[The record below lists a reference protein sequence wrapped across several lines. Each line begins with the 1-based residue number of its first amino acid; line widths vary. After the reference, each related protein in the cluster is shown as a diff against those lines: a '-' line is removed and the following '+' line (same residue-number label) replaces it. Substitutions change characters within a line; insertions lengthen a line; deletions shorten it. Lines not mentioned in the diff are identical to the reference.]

1 MRKWSLI
8 EQGFLS
14 IANFGMAVFLAR
26 ELSKGEWGSF
36 SLGFA
41 LMLFA
46 QGFQRALVS
55 IPVATMAHSA
65 EILSASLPFW
75 RRTQTKIT
83 AAATAGLGLAALAWR
98 PFGTD
103 SGMPLALLIAA
114 ILVPGFFSLEF
125 WRRVL
130 IQTREIKAAAM
141 VSSFLL
147 FSVALLIGT
156 VALRHGGALFAA
168 CGMSACT
175 LAAGALLRRR
185 AMKVLPAT
193 AETIS
198 FAGELYRF
206 GRWATLS
213 HVAFSGYNT
222 AIQMVLT
229 MVCGSAAMGSFAAV
243 RNLTQPI
250 NTLIGAVDNLDKP
263 RAARAFAGGSFPD
276 LFSSLWRTMATLTML
291 GGGYLILCA
300 AGGGHL
306 VNALY
311 HGRYGYAWNE
321 IWLWCLI
328 ASAMM
333 AAQPMES
340 GLYVAQRTDAL
351 FVNRVISAVIGLGT
365 AVITIPRFGV
375 VGALMGLATGW
386 IATAFLAFLQLQLFA
401 RKAGATQPATAL
413 EAVQG

>member
-14 IANFGMAVFLAR
+14 IANFGLAVFLAR
-26 ELSKGEWGSF
+26 ELSKGEWGAF

-55 IPVATMAHSA
+55 IPIATMAHQMDV
-65 EILSASLPFW
+65 LSGSVPFW

-83 AAATAGLGLAALAWR
+83 VAASAALVLAAAAWR
-98 PFGTD
+98 PFGT
-103 SGMPLALLIAA
+103 GNGVPQALLIAG

-125 WRRVL
+125 WRRIL
-130 IQTREIKAAAM
+130 IQARDIKAAAL
-141 VSSFLL
+141 VSAYLL
-147 FSVALLIGT
+147 ASVGTLVALIRF
-156 VALRHGGALFAA
+156 RHGGALFAA
-168 CGMSACT
+168 CGMTVCT
-175 LAAGALLRRR
+175 SLAGFALRRR
-185 AMKVLPAT
+185 ALAVLPA
-193 AETIS
+193 AEKSIDFS
-198 FAGELYRF
+198 GELYRF
-206 GRWATLS
+206 GRWSTLS

-229 MVCGSAAMGSFAAV
+229 MVCGSAAMGSFAAI

-276 LFSSLWRTMATLTML
+276 LFSSLWRTMATLSML
-291 GGGYLILCA
+291 GGGYLLLCA
-300 AGGGHL
+300 VGGGHV

-340 GLYVAQRTDAL
+340 GLYVARRTDAL
-351 FVNRVISAVIGLGT
+351 FMNRVISAVIGLGT
-365 AVITIPRFGV
+365 ALATIPRYGV
-375 VGALMGLATGW
+375 VGALFGLASGW
-386 IATAFLAFLQLQLFA
+386 VATAFLAFLQLQLFA
-401 RKAGATQPATAL
+401 RRSAREPAGL
-413 EAVQG
+413 EAVRG